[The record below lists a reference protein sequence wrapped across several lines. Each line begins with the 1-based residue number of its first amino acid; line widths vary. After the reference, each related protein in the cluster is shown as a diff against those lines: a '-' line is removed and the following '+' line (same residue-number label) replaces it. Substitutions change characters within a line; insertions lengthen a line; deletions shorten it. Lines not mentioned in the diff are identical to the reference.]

1 MRADE
6 KSHVYYV
13 DILCM
18 VLWYVLTILYCLVFQ
33 AIGHV
38 SYYLLLEETA
48 VVFFSLFRI
57 FILSVIYI
65 VIFCKDVE
73 CDRSFLDSLI
83 LVFAKIAAL
92 I

>member
-1 MRADE
+1 MRAD
-6 KSHVYYV
+6 KLNHVYYV

-18 VLWYVLTILYCLVFQ
+18 VLWYALAVLYCLVFE
-33 AIGHV
+33 AIDHV
-38 SYYLLLEETA
+38 SYYLLFQETA
-48 VVFFSLFRI
+48 VVFSFRI

-65 VIFCKDVE
+65 VIFCTEVE